1 MKDFFSVEDFPFE
14 KLPQM
19 HEGALADLAAYFANQ
34 KLKKNSTMV
43 FHKCRETTF
52 ACTHQ
57 QGTWVALNKQELKY
71 LPKAKKRT
79 HKAKLIQIE
88 EMG

>member
-1 MKDFFSVEDFPFE
+1 MKPFFSVEDFPLKQLTPEF
-14 KLPQM
+14 
-19 HEGALADLAAYFANQ
+19 AAHFANL
-34 KLKKNSTMV
+34 KLTKNSTMV